1 MSGLTLRRLFVVV
14 ISQALGF
21 LIAFLIISVGF
32 DLLPLISSIEN
43 PAGVSIQEYGI
54 QYFLVTAVPI
64 GIIVM
69 IWMDLFLDTGILPD

>member
-1 MSGLTLRRLFVVV
+1 MSGLTLKRILVVV

-21 LIAFLIISVGF
+21 LVGWLIISAGF
-32 DLLPLISSIEN
+32 DMLPLISSIES

-64 GIIVM
+64 GIIFM
-69 IWMDLFLDTGILPD
+69 IWMDLFLETGILPD

>member
-1 MSGLTLRRLFVVV
+1 MSGLTLKRLLVVV

-21 LIAFLIISVGF
+21 LTAFLIISVGF
-32 DLLPLISSIEN
+32 DALPLFSSIEN

-64 GIIVM
+64 GIIFM